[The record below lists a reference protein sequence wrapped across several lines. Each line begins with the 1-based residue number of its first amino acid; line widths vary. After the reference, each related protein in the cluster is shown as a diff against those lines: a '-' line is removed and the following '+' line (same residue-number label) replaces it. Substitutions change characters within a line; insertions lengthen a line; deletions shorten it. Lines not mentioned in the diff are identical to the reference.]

1 MLPKES
7 KLEKLMEE
15 AIILLRIVTKPEI
28 TSRLKSALETDDL
41 KLAFHHSDG
50 KKTKDIEELTGIK
63 KDRMT
68 NLWKQWTSLGFGEMI
83 SVKGGNRFVRSISLE
98 DYGIKIPKIK

>member
-63 KDRMT
+63 KRSNDKPLETMD
-68 NLWKQWTSLGFGEMI
+68 KFGI
-83 SVKGGNRFVRSISLE
+83 WR
-98 DYGIKIPKIK
+98 DD

>member
-1 MLPKES
+1 MQSKES
-7 KLEKLMEE
+7 RLEKLMEE
-15 AIILLRIVTKPEI
+15 AIILLRIFTKPEI
-28 TSRLKSALETDDL
+28 ASRLNSALNTDEL

-50 KKTKDIEELTGIK
+50 KTTKDIEELTGIK

-98 DYGIKIPKIK
+98 DFGISIPKS